1 MKRVLSEGGWWCLMV
16 AAVLSGCASRDIR
29 FGEKAST
36 EAECP
41 PALTEI
47 EYPLSEIEPVEDL
60 IGSGAPRTIRNSER
74 HDYWDMSLEDSIH
87 LALRHSKVMRDLG
100 GKVLRAPESVP
111 TAMDPAIQETD
122 PRYGVEA
129 ALSAFDAQFST
140 SLFTEQNDRRLN
152 NRYLGTEGVFT
163 QTFDVFQTEVAKRS
177 VTGSEF
183 SVRHGFDFDRNSN
196 AGNQFQDGAWNT
208 VLEGEFRHSLLQGGG
223 VDFNRIAGPGST
235 PGVYNG
241 VLVARVKT
249 DVSLADF
256 QIGLRD
262 LVCDV
267 ENAYWD
273 LYFAYRDLDT
283 KVRARDASLSTWRRV
298 DALHRSGKKGG
309 ELEKEAQ
316 AREQYYRF
324 EADAQNAL
332 MGRPLEGTRTH
343 NGSRPGTFRPTPG
356 VYSAERRLRLL
367 IGLPPNEELVIRPLD
382 EPPAAPSSF
391 DWYSVA
397 SEALGRRP
405 ELRRQQWKVKAREL
419 ELAASRN
426 YLLPDLDIVGRY
438 RWRGFGEDLLDPN
451 RSGTRLDAYSELTSG
466 DFQEWQLGM
475 EMSLPIGFRQGH
487 TAVRNAQFRLSRA
500 RCLLLEQKRQV
511 LNDLSGAVS
520 EVDRAYHLLETN
532 INRAHAAEQQMKVLQ
547 ALYEEAEKV
556 EFFVVLDAQR
566 RYVEALRLYYQS
578 RVEYALALR
587 NVHFERGGLLDYCQ
601 LWLAEGSWPQ
611 KAYSDAARREHRRG
625 HPKAIDYR
633 IKRPPIIASGY
644 TSMPSIVV
652 PEVPPEQSPPENGP
666 TEALLIPDSPYSPHA
681 ERIPGPRPANSQAD
695 QPQPLVLTLPP
706 SQRPSRFARDG
717 TGPSRS
723 VNTSRVVPLP
733 PVQVAVRPDEMS
745 SLR

>member
-1 MKRVLSEGGWWCLMV
+1 MKRILSESAWLYLV
-16 AAVLSGCASRDIR
+16 IAALLSGCASHDIH
-29 FGEKAST
+29 FGEKSLSDVD
-36 EAECP
+36 CP
-41 PALTEI
+41 ATLTEI
-47 EYPLSEIEPVEDL
+47 EYPLTETVPVEDL
-60 IGSGAPRTIRNSER
+60 IGSGAPRELQASAA
-74 HDYWDMSLEDSIH
+74 HDYWDIRLQDAIH

-100 GKVLRAPESVP
+100 GKVLRAPQSVP

-129 ALSAFDAQFST
+129 ALSAFDAQLST
-140 SLFTEQNDRRLN
+140 SLFTEQNDRRYN
-152 NRYLGTEGVFT
+152 NLFLGTNGFFT
-163 QTFDVFQTEVAKRS
+163 QNFDVFQTEIAKRS
-177 VTGSEF
+177 VTGSQF
-183 SVRHGFDFDRNSN
+183 SFRHGFDFDRNSN
-196 AGNQFQDGAWNT
+196 TGNQFRDGAWNT

-241 VLVARVKT
+241 VLIARIKT

-283 KVRARDASLSTWRRV
+283 KIKARDASLNTWRRV
-298 DALHRSGKKGG
+298 EALHRSGKKGG

-324 EADAQNAL
+324 EADVQNAL
-332 MGRPLEGTRTH
+332 MGRPVEGTRTY
-343 NGSRPGTFRPTPG
+343 NGNRPGAFRPTPG

-367 IGLPPNEELVIRPLD
+367 MGLPPHDELLIRPCD
-382 EPPAAPSSF
+382 EPPAAPSRF
-391 DWYSVA
+391 DWYMIA
-397 SEALGRRP
+397 SETLSRRP
-405 ELRRQQWKVKAREL
+405 ELRRQQWEVKAREL
-419 ELAASRN
+419 ELAASKN
-426 YLLPDLDIVGRY
+426 YLLPDLDVVGRY

-451 RSGTRLDAYSELTSG
+451 RSGTRFDTAYGDLTSG

-587 NVHFERGGLLDYCQ
+587 NVYFEQGVLLDHCQ
-601 LWLAEGSWPQ
+601 VWLAEGSWPQ
-611 KAYSDAARREHRRG
+611 EAYSDAAQREHRRG
-625 HPKAIDYR
+625 SPKAIDYR
-633 IKRPPIIASGY
+633 IKRPSGRCNWL
-644 TSMPSIVV
+644 SCDAFDHWSR
-652 PEVPPEQSPPENGP
+652 
-666 TEALLIPDSPYSPHA
+666 D
-681 ERIPGPRPANSQAD
+681 PG
-695 QPQPLVLTLPP
+695 
-706 SQRPSRFARDG
+706 
-717 TGPSRS
+717 
-723 VNTSRVVPLP
+723 
-733 PVQVAVRPDEMS
+733 
-745 SLR
+745 